1 MPLAKRRHA
10 SEWRARNRARA
21 VDALIKMALR
31 DPLGDKHF
39 LADNFRSQCL
49 CELMVRYGYLER
61 ADKEWTY
68 RLTAAGRKAGGW

>member
-1 MPLAKRRHA
+1 MLSKRRHA
-10 SEWRARNRARA
+10 SEWREHNRSRAMEALTKMARR
-21 VDALIKMALR
+21 DAL
-31 DPLGDKHF
+31 GDTRF
-39 LADNFRSQCL
+39 LADNFRSQML